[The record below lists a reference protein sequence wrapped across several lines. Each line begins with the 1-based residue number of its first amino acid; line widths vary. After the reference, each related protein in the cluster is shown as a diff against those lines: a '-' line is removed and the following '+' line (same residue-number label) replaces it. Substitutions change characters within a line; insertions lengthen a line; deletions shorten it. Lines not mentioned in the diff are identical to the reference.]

1 MLAPISGVSFSL
13 ENGLPGTNLTRKKVI
28 VISTQIVISDIR
40 SLLKIYFTNY
50 FTPFIF
56 EFGYVVDVSYNNSIF

>member
-1 MLAPISGVSFSL
+1 MIALISGVIFSFK
-13 ENGLPGTNLTRKKVI
+13 NGSPGTNLTRKKVI

-56 EFGYVVDVSYNNSIF
+56 EFEYVVDVSYNDSIF